1 MRCLSFRKKT
11 NRKRRIVNVPKQAQ
25 TVSAER
31 GFNFTEEQWR
41 TIRHWQRAHKCRF
54 RMPDGSQYFGC
65 AGGGYDYCFTP
76 TGLGMLAEVRCV
88 CGAKIDMDDI

>member
-1 MRCLSFRKKT
+1 MKSHEMFIVSKKT

-25 TVSAER
+25 TVPAEK
-31 GFNFTEEQWR
+31 GFN
-41 TIRHWQRAHKCRF
+41 F

-76 TGLGMLAEVRCV
+76 TGLGMLAEIRCA
-88 CGAKIDMDDI
+88 CGAKIDVDDI

>member
-1 MRCLSFRKKT
+1 MRFLPFRKKS
-11 NRKRRIVNVPKQAQ
+11 NRKSRAVNVPRQAR
-25 TVSAER
+25 TVPTER

-41 TIRHWQRAHKCRF
+41 TIWCWQRTHKCKF

-76 TGLGMLAEVRCV
+76 TGLGMLAEVRCA
-88 CGAKIDMDDI
+88 CGAKIDVDDI